1 MKAINQI
8 ARLFCLLTFFIV
20 SNSSQA
26 QCPSISS
33 NLGCQVDG
41 TVDIYTYVTPPS
53 GPCNSAVCN
62 SYPFSIPANGF
73 LNLNCSGC
81 LPVCNVVLTITDL
94 NGTPLTTVISV
105 DFSTTTSVSLGS
117 APPACSG
124 TGFTNY
130 VYDPSTNSFKI
141 FQ

>member
-1 MKAINQI
+1 MKALNQI

-41 TVDIYTYVTPPS
+41 TVDIYTYATPPT

-62 SYPFSIPANGF
+62 SYPVSIPANGF

-81 LPVCNVVLTITDL
+81 SPVCDVLVTITTIDGVTL
-94 NGTPLTTVISV
+94 PSSISV
-105 DFSTTTSVSLGS
+105 DFSSTSAVSLGGGS
-117 APPACSG
+117 LPCTS
-124 TGFTNY
+124 TGNRNI
-130 VYDPSTNSFKI
+130 VYDPTSNSFKI